1 MNIKASLRFL
11 AIAGAFLS
19 AKSALAH
26 NSFAAVQT
34 LVTRDT
40 LKTQFLG
47 ANNPTDS
54 TPVDIQALQ
63 NQKPSQDIGN
73 SQQAAPLSSVA
84 VVPNTP
90 FDRSQQNVQV
100 NKQATPVVVRL
111 PQTEISTTAY
121 NQTPTRSQ
129 LKSNDSSEQP
139 TPINV
144 FSSDV
149 ATLGGNT
156 QISSVPTQVEPPEFS
171 VTILVPPPLTQL
183 IKRQSVKKLPRF
195 AKVKAIPVVVIPTST
210 PRTNVTPITVTPTF
224 APRANMAQTS
234 VTPTLA
240 PRTTILPVVNIPRTS
255 TPTTVTE
262 PIAKPPAAVA
272 TSPDPANSDIIYPLL
287 RPAPVTSRYG
297 WRTHPLTGT
306 RRFHSGIDI
315 AAATGTPV
323 VAAGSGTVVSAG
335 WNSGYGKAIVIQHD
349 DHHQT
354 LYGHLSEI
362 SIQAGQSI
370 VQGTVIG
377 KVGSTGNSTGPH
389 LHFEKREPNA
399 ANADGWVAVDP
410 TQEIQYAVDNLRRSM
425 PFAQKDLPQGL

>member
-47 ANNPTDS
+47 VNNPADS
-54 TPVDIQALQ
+54 TNVNDRALQ
-63 NQKPSQDIGN
+63 DREPSQDIGN
-73 SQQAAPLSSVA
+73 SQQAAPLPSVA
-84 VVPNTP
+84 I
-90 FDRSQQNVQV
+90 DRSQPNESLV
-100 NKQATPVVVRL
+100 NKHSTPVVERL
-111 PQTEISTTAY
+111 PQTEIAATAHS
-121 NQTPTRSQ
+121 QTPTPP
-129 LKSNDSSEQP
+129 LSSDEIGTQP

-144 FSSDV
+144 FASDV
-149 ATLGGNT
+149 ATVGDKT
-156 QISSVPTQVEPPEFS
+156 QISSVPAQVEPPEFS
-171 VTILVPPPLTQL
+171 VTILVPPPLTQ
-183 IKRQSVKKLPRF
+183 IVKRQSVKKLPRF
-195 AKVKAIPVVVIPTST
+195 AKVKAIPVVAIPTSV
-210 PRTNVTPITVTPTF
+210 PRTNVTPVSVTPTF

-240 PRTTILPVVNIPRTS
+240 PKTTILPVVNIPRTS

-262 PIAKPPAAVA
+262 PFVKPPAAVA

-323 VAAGSGTVVSAG
+323 VATGSGTVVSAG
-335 WNSGYGKAIVIQHD
+335 WKSGYGKVIVIQHD
-349 DHHQT
+349 DDLQT

-362 SIQAGQSI
+362 SVQAGQTLA
-370 VQGTVIG
+370 QGTVIG

-389 LHFEKREPNA
+389 LHFEKRAP
-399 ANADGWVAVDP
+399 NADGWVAVDP
-410 TQEIQYAVDNLRRSM
+410 TEEIKYAIDNLRRSM
-425 PFAQKDLPQGL
+425 PFAQKDLPEGL